1 MASSNDT
8 DVPSTNDPSSPP
20 RSDLAET
27 PEADE
32 TSGEATHDS
41 QAAAS
46 SDATPRP
53 DARTVSKGEM
63 GRRIGRLHV
72 ITDFKMQQ
80 IRSHADL
87 ARLALRGGADTI
99 QFRQKHGGIRN
110 VLSQAHA
117 TQAVC
122 TDASMPLIVNDRVD
136 VAQAVGAAGVHL
148 GQEDFPIAEA
158 RALLGDEAIIG
169 ATANTVSQV
178 VKAYEQGATYVGFG
192 PVFETRS
199 KRNVKSVTGLETL
212 ARACE
217 AVPIPVI
224 AIGGI
229 THDRVRPTL
238 EAGAYGVAVLSSVAT
253 SKNPERAAARFRAAI
268 DGALRT
274 QNDA

>member
-1 MASSNDT
+1 MASSNET
-8 DVPSTNDPSSPP
+8 DLPSTDDASAAS
-20 RSDLAET
+20 RSDTET
-27 PEADE
+27 TPGAS
-32 TSGEATHDS
+32 TSE
-41 QAAAS
+41 
-46 SDATPRP
+46 DARPRP
-53 DARTVSKGEM
+53 DAHTVSKGEM

-80 IRSHADL
+80 LRSHADL

-117 TQAVC
+117 TQSVC

-136 VAQAVGAAGVHL
+136 IAQAVGAAGVHL
-148 GQEDFPIAEA
+148 GQEDFPIEEA

-169 ATANTVSQV
+169 ATANKVSQV
-178 VKAYEQGATYVGFG
+178 VAAYEQGATYVGFG
-192 PVFETRS
+192 PVFETQS
-199 KRNVKSVTGLETL
+199 KRNAKSVTGLDTL
-212 ARACE
+212 AEACD

-238 EAGAYGVAVLSSVAT
+238 DAGAYGVAVLSSVAT

-274 QNDA
+274 KPNG